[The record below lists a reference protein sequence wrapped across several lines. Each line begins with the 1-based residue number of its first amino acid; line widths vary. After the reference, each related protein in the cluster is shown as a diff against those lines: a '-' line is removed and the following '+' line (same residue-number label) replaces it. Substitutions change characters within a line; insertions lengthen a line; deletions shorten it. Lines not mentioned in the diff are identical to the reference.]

1 MSISRA
7 LAEAAAMVDQK
18 AKIERYKALQIES
31 LSAGRVDDLKQFIEH
46 IVGEDVPLV
55 ASRQVLTD
63 MAAGLSSLG
72 PEALKEVGLFAV
84 ESIHPRVTSFEEQV
98 SVIREALATLYEA
111 EEDWTNAAKMLSGI
125 PLDSGIRVLEDNYKV
140 EKYIKISMLYL
151 QDDESVSA
159 ETFINRASLLIDED
173 TPPALKLQHKVC
185 YARILDAKRK
195 FLEAATRYYQLSQ
208 LSNRTFG
215 AMTVSEDELT
225 TALTM
230 AAKCAILAPAGP
242 QRSRLLGT
250 LYKDER
256 SARMPNYS
264 ILEKMFMDRLLRKE
278 EIEAFA
284 STLAPHQKAN
294 LGDGSTVLD
303 RAVIEHN
310 MLATSKLYNNISFEQ
325 LGALLGIDAAKAE
338 QIASSMLV
346 EKRLRGS
353 IDQVDLLLHFDVKS
367 DGASSSTD
375 ALLSFDTQ
383 IEHVCRNVE
392 TISNAI
398 VSKHPEFAAS

>member
-1 MSISRA
+1 MVRLSDIEYPSDNTHSSRKSPWILLGAYSLRRSRWAGRQAAWRGEINSPPPPVLTMSISRA

-151 QDDESVSA
+151 QVRRRSWHYRPGRE
-159 ETFINRASLLIDED
+159 
-173 TPPALKLQHKVC
+173 
-185 YARILDAKRK
+185 AR
-195 FLEAATRYYQLSQ
+195 
-208 LSNRTFG
+208 G
-215 AMTVSEDELT
+215 
-225 TALTM
+225 
-230 AAKCAILAPAGP
+230 G
-242 QRSRLLGT
+242 
-250 LYKDER
+250 
-256 SARMPNYS
+256 
-264 ILEKMFMDRLLRKE
+264 
-278 EIEAFA
+278 
-284 STLAPHQKAN
+284 
-294 LGDGSTVLD
+294 
-303 RAVIEHN
+303 
-310 MLATSKLYNNISFEQ
+310 
-325 LGALLGIDAAKAE
+325 
-338 QIASSMLV
+338 
-346 EKRLRGS
+346 
-353 IDQVDLLLHFDVKS
+353 
-367 DGASSSTD
+367 
-375 ALLSFDTQ
+375 
-383 IEHVCRNVE
+383 
-392 TISNAI
+392 
-398 VSKHPEFAAS
+398 